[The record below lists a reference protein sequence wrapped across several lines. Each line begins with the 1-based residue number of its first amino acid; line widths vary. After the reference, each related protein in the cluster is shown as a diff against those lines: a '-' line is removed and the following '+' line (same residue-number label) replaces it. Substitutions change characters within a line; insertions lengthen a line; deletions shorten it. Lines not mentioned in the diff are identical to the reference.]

1 MGLFSFIET
10 FFFISL
16 GITFVLILLLVY
28 HFKQRITSIE
38 KRSDTMFEI
47 INNIVQELTAIKSQQ
62 LMAQRIPMNV
72 YPSFLPQPATISK
85 KEEEPYSDDDETTQN
100 DPCSDDESE
109 DEDEDEDEVESEDE
123 DDEVEVK
130 EQLEEVKEQEEVE
143 PDVLEPL
150 EVTEEV
156 VDQIK
161 VINVDNLERIEV
173 PETSLTETDVQES
186 DNETPVS
193 EILEEEQIEV
203 QKLEEESLEES
214 DDTPAPQDNSKEIY
228 RKMNLSA
235 LKALVITKGLCS
247 DPSKMKKP
255 ELLKMLEASE

>member
-72 YPSFLPQPATISK
+72 YPSFVSQQSVINK
-85 KEEEPYSDDDETTQN
+85 KEEEEEEEEEEESYSDDDETTQN
-100 DPCSDDESE
+100 DPCSDEES
-109 DEDEDEDEVESEDE
+109 EDEVESE
-123 DDEVEVK
+123 EVDSEGVE
-130 EQLEEVKEQEEVE
+130 EQVEEVE
-143 PDVLEPL
+143 PNALEPIEL
-150 EVTEEV
+150 EEESAE
-156 VDQIK
+156 QIK
-161 VINVDNLERIEV
+161 VINVDNLERIDV
-173 PETSLTETDVQES
+173 PEVSVNETDVQES

-193 EILEEEQIEV
+193 EILEEEHIEV

>member
-62 LMAQRIPMNV
+62 LMSQRIPMNV
-72 YPSFLPQPATISK
+72 YPSFVSQQSVINK
-85 KEEEPYSDDDETTQN
+85 KEEEEEEEPYSDDDETTQN
-100 DPCSDDESE
+100 DPCSDEES
-109 DEDEDEDEVESEDE
+109 EDEVESEE
-123 DDEVEVK
+123 DEVELEGVE
-130 EQLEEVKEQEEVE
+130 EQVE
-143 PDVLEPL
+143 TNALEPL
-150 EVTEEV
+150 ELEEESAE
-156 VDQIK
+156 QIK
-161 VINVDNLERIEV
+161 VINVDNLEKIDV
-173 PETSLTETDVQES
+173 PEVSVNETDVQES
-186 DNETPVS
+186 DNESPMS
-193 EILEEEQIEV
+193 EILQEEHIEV
-203 QKLEEESLEES
+203 QKLEEEPLEES
-214 DDTPAPQDNSKEIY
+214 DDTPVTQDNSKEIY

>member
-47 INNIVQELTAIKSQQ
+47 INNIVKEMTTIKSQQ

-72 YPSFLPQPATISK
+72 YPSFVSQPSVINN

-109 DEDEDEDEVESEDE
+109 SEDESEDE
-123 DDEVEVK
+123 
-130 EQLEEVKEQEEVE
+130 EQLDELEVNEQDDVEEVE
-143 PDVLEPL
+143 TNALEPL

-161 VINVDNLERIEV
+161 VINVDNLEKIDV
-173 PETSLTETDVQES
+173 PEVSVNETDVPES

-193 EILEEEQIEV
+193 EILEEEHIEV
-203 QKLEEESLEES
+203 QKLEDESLEES
-214 DDTPAPQDNSKEIY
+214 DDTPTPQDNSKEIY

>member
-72 YPSFLPQPATISK
+72 YPSFVSQQSVINKT
-85 KEEEPYSDDDETTQN
+85 EEEPYSDDDETTQN
-100 DPCSDDESE
+100 DPCSDEES
-109 DEDEDEDEVESEDE
+109 EDEVESEK
-123 DDEVEVK
+123 DDAEVE
-130 EQLEEVKEQEEVE
+130 EQVE
-143 PDVLEPL
+143 ADALEPL

-161 VINVDNLERIEV
+161 VINVDNLEKIDV
-173 PETSLTETDVQES
+173 PEVSVNETDVQES

-193 EILEEEQIEV
+193 EILEEEHIEV

-255 ELLKMLEASE
+255 ELLKMLEASD